1 MSMNYDIAVT
11 VLDKAVKYNMP
22 PSDIAELIN
31 NIFNNLEWD
40 NDCAYTIEDVI
51 AVAKSIVNDNL
62 FNGDKEPYNKW
73 LELLGEIESP
83 IL

>member
-1 MSMNYDIAVT
+1 MSMRGDIVRS
-11 VLDKAVKYNMP
+11 VLDKAVRYYMP

-40 NDCAYTIEDVI
+40 NDCAYTTEDVI
-51 AVAKSIVNDNL
+51 NVAKSIVNDNL

-73 LELLGEIESP
+73 LELYG
-83 IL
+83 

>member
-1 MSMNYDIAVT
+1 MSARCDIARS
-11 VLDKAVKYNMP
+11 VLDKAVRYYMP

-51 AVAKSIVNDNL
+51 VVAKSIVDDKYYSND
-62 FNGDKEPYNKW
+62 KKPYSKL
-73 LELLGEIESP
+73 LELHGE
-83 IL
+83 

>member
-1 MSMNYDIAVT
+1 MSARCDIARS
-11 VLDKAVKYNMP
+11 VLDKAVRYYMP

-51 AVAKSIVNDNL
+51 VVAKSIVDDKYYSND
-62 FNGDKEPYNKW
+62 KKPYSKW
-73 LELLGEIESP
+73 LELHGE
-83 IL
+83 

>member
-1 MSMNYDIAVT
+1 MSMRGDIVRS
-11 VLDKAVKYNMP
+11 VLDKAVRYYMP

-40 NDCAYTIEDVI
+40 NDCAYTTEDVI
-51 AVAKSIVNDNL
+51 NVAKSIVNDNL

-73 LELLGEIESP
+73 LELHG
-83 IL
+83 

>member
-1 MSMNYDIAVT
+1 MNYDIAVT
-11 VLDKAVKYNMP
+11 VLDKAVKYYMP

-51 AVAKSIVNDNL
+51 TVAKSIVNDNL

-73 LELLGEIESP
+73 LELHG
-83 IL
+83 

>member
-1 MSMNYDIAVT
+1 MNYDIAVT
-11 VLDKAVKYNMP
+11 VLDKAVKYYMP

-51 AVAKSIVNDNL
+51 TVAKSIVNDNL
-62 FNGDKEPYNKW
+62 FNGDKKPYNKW
-73 LELLGEIESP
+73 LELHG
-83 IL
+83 

>member
-1 MSMNYDIAVT
+1 MSMRGDIVRS
-11 VLDKAVKYNMP
+11 VLDKAVKYYMP

-51 AVAKSIVNDNL
+51 NVAKSIVNDNL

-73 LELLGEIESP
+73 LELHG
-83 IL
+83 

>member
-1 MSMNYDIAVT
+1 MSMRGDIVRS
-11 VLDKAVKYNMP
+11 VLDKAVKYYMP

-51 AVAKSIVNDNL
+51 ECVKFYAT
-62 FNGDKEPYNKW
+62 DKYSSCDKDAYNKW
-73 LELLGEIESP
+73 LELHS
-83 IL
+83 

>member
-1 MSMNYDIAVT
+1 MNYDIAVT

-51 AVAKSIVNDNL
+51 VTTFKFVTWIAEAVKFVIV
-62 FNGDKEPYNKW
+62 
-73 LELLGEIESP
+73 
-83 IL
+83 

>member
-1 MSMNYDIAVT
+1 MRGDIVRS
-11 VLDKAVKYNMP
+11 VLDKAVRYYMP

-40 NDCAYTIEDVI
+40 NDCAYTTEDVI
-51 AVAKSIVNDNL
+51 NVAKSIVNDNL

-73 LELLGEIESP
+73 LELYG
-83 IL
+83 

>member
-1 MSMNYDIAVT
+1 MSMSYDIVRS
-11 VLDKAVKYNMP
+11 VLDKAVKYYMP

-31 NIFNNLEWD
+31 NIFENLEYD
-40 NDCAYTIEDVI
+40 KEPYTTEDVI
-51 AVAKSIVNDNL
+51 NVAKSIVNDNL

-83 IL
+83 TL

>member
-11 VLDKAVKYNMP
+11 VLDKAVKYYMP

-51 AVAKSIVNDNL
+51 TVAKSIVNDNL

-73 LELLGEIESP
+73 LELHG
-83 IL
+83 

>member
-1 MSMNYDIAVT
+1 MSMNYSIVVT
-11 VLDKAVKYNMP
+11 VLDKAIKYYMP

-51 AVAKSIVNDNL
+51 ECAKFSVNDKYSSC
-62 FNGDKEPYNKW
+62 DKDAYNKW
-73 LELLGEIESP
+73 LELHG
-83 IL
+83 

>member
-1 MSMNYDIAVT
+1 MSARCDIARS
-11 VLDKAVKYNMP
+11 VLDKAVRYYMP

-51 AVAKSIVNDNL
+51 VTAKSIVNDKYSSR
-62 FNGDKEPYNKW
+62 DKKAYSKW
-73 LELLGEIESP
+73 LELHGE
-83 IL
+83 

>member
-1 MSMNYDIAVT
+1 MRGDIVRS
-11 VLDKAVKYNMP
+11 VLDKAVKYYMP

-51 AVAKSIVNDNL
+51 NVAKSIVNDNL

-73 LELLGEIESP
+73 LELHG
-83 IL
+83 